1 MQAEAKNPDAITS
14 PVLTD
19 AQMGLRLLM
28 IGRCLIE
35 DLALITH
42 VNVLR
47 ASANISLL
55 GLP

>member
-19 AQMGLRLLM
+19 AQMGLLLLM
-28 IGRCLIE
+28 IGGCLIK

-55 GLP
+55 SLP